1 MAVSKQF
8 NNRRQPVL
16 INAIDPE
23 ILTEAK
29 LTADGFVKNTDYA
42 TGTTGGVV
50 KVANSSG
57 MSITSQGTLQAAVR
71 TMQQYDDGAGTLVIG
86 KGTLENIFQPK
97 SIEVWRNLMLVGAG
111 VFDPDELPV
120 GTVISDLTLT
130 KTADGFV
137 FSATKTEPETP

>member
-23 ILTEAK
+23 ILTEEK
-29 LTADGFVKNTDYA
+29 LSADGYVKNTDYA

-57 MSITSQGTLQAAVR
+57 LSITSQGTLQAAVR
-71 TMQQYDDGAGTLVIG
+71 TAQQYDDGAGTLVIG
-86 KGTLENIFQPK
+86 KGTLENIKLKLSEDFFKTVVQG
-97 SIEVWRNLMLVGAG
+97 VGSYPAG
-111 VFDPDELPV
+111 TTFTGFKVTILES
-120 GTVISDLTLT
+120 GDLDFTFT
-130 KTADGFV
+130 DV
-137 FSATKTEPETP
+137 TEP